1 MANENT
7 QTIDDQEEQTP
18 IETET
23 EEITASPSAT
33 DGETT
38 PPSGEEAA
46 PEPTLE
52 SVQAELAASNVKLVD
67 AEKANTGLLTA
78 VRSERSQRQ
87 ELQGREQQI
96 NDVLSNVLAR
106 REQAGA
112 EGEETAA
119 PSVDNIPVQID
130 EATGDAFVKPGFFNK
145 MIEKQ
150 GEASANRIQAL
161 EDQIADERAVA
172 DQNAVT
178 DRLVSSVVSEDASY
192 AAGYNKVQNAYDWI
206 NNEVINY
213 QNTNRIRG
221 KMSPGQAIDIISD
234 TEIEA
239 EFTKAFPGLT
249 VEKTIRMHDSKRD
262 LRNAIKGVLAEP
274 TKATVKIDPEA
285 TKKLLKKASNL
296 SEVQNQAQVQAGLTA
311 ETLSG
316 MKPEEFAK
324 IAATPQDLKKI
335 WNIVERDLDKA

>member
-23 EEITASPSAT
+23 EGITASPSAT

-52 SVQAELAASNVKLVD
+52 SVQAELAASTVKLVD

-96 NDVLSNVLAR
+96 NDLLSNVLAK

-119 PSVDNIPVQID
+119 PTVDNIPVQVND
-130 EATGDAFVKPGFFNK
+130 AGDAFVEPGFVNK
-145 MIEKQ
+145 MIEKH

-192 AAGYNKVQNAYDWI
+192 AAGYNKVQNAYAFI

-262 LRNAIKGVLAEP
+262 LRNAIKDVLAEP